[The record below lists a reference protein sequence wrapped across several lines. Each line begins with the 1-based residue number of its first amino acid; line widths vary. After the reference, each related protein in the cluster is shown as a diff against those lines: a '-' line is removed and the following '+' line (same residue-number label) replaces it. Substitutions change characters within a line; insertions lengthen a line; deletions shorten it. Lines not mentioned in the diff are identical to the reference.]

1 MKTKKYVLAVLFAA
15 TVMGPAYA
23 SGAGAI
29 AGATLPEQIVQELT
43 LVEQYAKQAEQLLQ
57 QIQMVKNQ
65 LLNLQNLPDQM
76 WSSVAGLLQQEV
88 QLVGNAKGLSYAAQN
103 TVAAVQQ
110 QFGNP
115 SAPLANYSNQLQSWT
130 SNLDQQIAS
139 TLQQYQLNSQN
150 FQTTQAALSA
160 IQAASQ
166 SATGRMQ
173 VLQAGNQIAGLM
185 VNQLQSLQS
194 DIQAGNQVML
204 NALAAE
210 ANNKNGSFKNELKL
224 LGNPTPQAY

>member
-15 TVMGPAYA
+15 TVMGPAHA
-23 SGAGAI
+23 SGAI

-43 LVEQYAKQAEQLLQ
+43 LVEQYATQAQQLQ
-57 QIQMVKNQ
+57 AQFQMVYNQ
-65 LLNLQNLPDQM
+65 VRNLQNMPQQLWTNATAP
-76 WSSVAGLLQQEV
+76 LQQLV
-88 QLVGNAKGLSYAAQN
+88 QLVGSAKGLSYAAQN

-110 QFGNP
+110 QFGDP
-115 SAPLANYSNQLQSWT
+115 SAPLANYSDHLQSWT

-150 FQTTQAALSA
+150 FQTTQGALSA

-173 VLQAGNQIAGLM
+173 VLQAGNQISGLM

-204 NALAAE
+204 NALATE
-210 ANNKNGSFKNELKL
+210 ANNKNGLFKNELKL